1 MGAVPLLRFL
11 EKDRHLSVLFCC
23 TAFSLWRTRIRGPL
37 PNILEGQQKNRKGAV
52 SVAFSDQEILA
63 RVIECEAGGEGE
75 NGMKAVACVVM
86 NRVNITYGEYGRL
99 ENTVRAVVYQP
110 GQFVCVRET
119 VGGQYNMQN
128 IYNMRPTQVHYD
140 IANWAIAGNRLT
152 NLGFA
157 LWYFNPFSPSCRQ
170 FFPSE
175 VGQFVI
181 RIGDHCF
188 YNPTEAY
195 ADT

>member
-1 MGAVPLLRFL
+1 MEG
-11 EKDRHLSVLFCC
+11 DGSV
-23 TAFSLWRTRIRGPL
+23 TAMAYDEREL
-37 PNILEGQQKNRKGAV
+37 
-52 SVAFSDQEILA
+52 LA
-63 RVIECEAGGEGE
+63 RLIQCEAGGEGE
-75 NGMKAVACVVM
+75 IGMKAVAGVVM
-86 NRVNITYGEYGRL
+86 NRVNITYGEYGRI
-99 ENTVRAVVYQP
+99 ESTVRAVVYQP

-119 VGGQYNMQN
+119 VGGQYNRQN

-157 LWYFNPFSPSCRQ
+157 LWYFNPFSPSCRS

-175 VGQFVI
+175 VGRFVI